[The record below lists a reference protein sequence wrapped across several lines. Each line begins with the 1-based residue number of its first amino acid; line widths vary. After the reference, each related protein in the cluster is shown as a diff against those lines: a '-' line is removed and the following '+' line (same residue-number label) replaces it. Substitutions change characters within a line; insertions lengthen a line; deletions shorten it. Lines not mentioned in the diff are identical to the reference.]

1 MQPGRNRGALDM
13 HVGISM
19 FPTDYAIQPH
29 ELAVE
34 AEARGYESLWLPE
47 HSHIPTSRKSP
58 WPGGAELPKYYYDS
72 YDPFLSLA
80 GAAAVTKKIK
90 LATGICLVVERD
102 PIHTAKEVSTV
113 DRLSGGR
120 FIFGVGGGWN
130 AEEMANH
137 GTAFA
142 TRFKLMRER
151 IEAMKAIWAQSKAKY
166 SGEFVKIDEMMQWPK
181 PVQKPHPPIVVGG
194 GFPHAAK
201 RAIAYGDGWIPIGG
215 RSDPLDVLTQF
226 RQMAK
231 DAGRDPASLSFDVFG
246 APRDLEV
253 LKRYRDGALK
263 SLCVEIGAKQLQ
275 LLPFM
280 ARLGPPA
287 MASGGFGGR
296 RRWIQSPHGS
306 RRGRQSDKA

>member
-1 MQPGRNRGALDM
+1 M
-13 HVGISM
+13 HFGLTI
-19 FPTDYAIQPH
+19 FPTDYSIQPAD
-29 ELAVE
+29 LAME
-34 AEARGYESLWLPE
+34 AEARGFESLWLPE
-47 HSHIPTSRKSP
+47 HTHIPTSRKSP
-58 WPGGAELPKYYYDS
+58 WPGGAELPKYYYDT

-80 GAAAVTKKIK
+80 AAAAVTKKIK

-102 PIHTAKEVSTV
+102 PIHTAKEVSTI

-120 FIFGVGGGWN
+120 FIFGIGGGWN
-130 AEEMANH
+130 AEEMASH

-151 IEAMKAIWAQSKAKY
+151 IEAMKTIWSQPKAKF
-166 SGEFVKIDEMMQWPK
+166 SSEFVNFDEMMQWPK

-215 RSDPLDVLTQF
+215 RSDPLDVLPQF

-246 APRDLEV
+246 APREPDT
-253 LKRYRDGALK
+253 LKRYRESGVDRAIFMLPSK
-263 SLCVEIGAKQLQ
+263 SRDEVLPLLDRSVELMKGL
-275 LLPFM
+275 
-280 ARLGPPA
+280 
-287 MASGGFGGR
+287 
-296 RRWIQSPHGS
+296 
-306 RRGRQSDKA
+306 